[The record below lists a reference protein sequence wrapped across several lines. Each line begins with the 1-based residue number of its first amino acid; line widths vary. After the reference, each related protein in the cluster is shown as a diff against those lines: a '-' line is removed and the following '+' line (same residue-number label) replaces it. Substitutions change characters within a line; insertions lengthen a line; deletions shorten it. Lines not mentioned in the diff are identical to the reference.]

1 MMKNRSFVFLI
12 IIGFVTLYLFGCA
25 GTAPVSR
32 TKTEG
37 KSGTAVKGEAS
48 QIEDLNPQSLPD
60 QLFVVKENPQSAQ
73 APSTKSEQAA
83 SAQPGESVKET
94 VKMVPGYR
102 IQIAALS
109 NQEEAM
115 DIRKDA
121 MLKFANQEV
130 YLIFD
135 PPYYKIRVGDFLTR
149 YDAEKLQKEA
159 IKMGYKDA
167 WIVRTRVKS
176 IQSAAE

>member
-1 MMKNRSFVFLI
+1 MKNRSFIFIVL
-12 IIGFVTLYLFGCA
+12 IGFVALYLFGCA
-25 GTAPVSR
+25 GTTPVSK
-32 TKTEG
+32 TKAEG
-37 KSGTAVKGEAS
+37 KSGIPAKEGVS
-48 QIEDLNPQSLPD
+48 QVEDLNPQALPD
-60 QLFVVKENPQSAQ
+60 QLFVVKENPQSVQTSSA
-73 APSTKSEQAA
+73 KNEQAV
-83 SAQPGESVKET
+83 SAPQGQSEKET

-109 NQEEAM
+109 NQDEAM
-115 DIRKDA
+115 DIRREA
-121 MLKFANQEV
+121 MLKFANQEA

-167 WIVRTRVKS
+167 WIVRTNVKS
-176 IQSAAE
+176 VQSAFE